1 MSIEGIAS
9 IVVSAGFALYTIY
22 QSSKY
27 NKQTS
32 QMLEDMKYLMI
43 RQVASLDNMNYD
55 VEKNRVKSSGKISLK
70 KDQIHFHK
78 LSSFDKKDIEKIMK
92 EIERLTIK
100 RRFLKNIEKFL
111 YDDDQ
116 ERVISF
122 CGKAVQFNEEKEEKE
137 EIDFLSLYKIFL
149 KYNISIYIK

>member
-92 EIERLTIK
+92 EIERLTII
-100 RRFLKNIEKFL
+100 R
-111 YDDDQ
+111 
-116 ERVISF
+116 IS
-122 CGKAVQFNEEKEEKE
+122 Q
-137 EIDFLSLYKIFL
+137 
-149 KYNISIYIK
+149 

>member
-70 KDQIHFHK
+70 KDQIHFINY
-78 LSSFDKKDIEKIMK
+78 LLLIKKI
-92 EIERLTIK
+92 LK
-100 RRFLKNIEKFL
+100 R
-111 YDDDQ
+111 
-116 ERVISF
+116 
-122 CGKAVQFNEEKEEKE
+122 
-137 EIDFLSLYKIFL
+137 
-149 KYNISIYIK
+149 

>member
-78 LSSFDKKDIEKIMK
+78 LSSFDKKDIEK
-92 EIERLTIK
+92 
-100 RRFLKNIEKFL
+100 FL
-111 YDDDQ
+111 YDDNQ

-122 CGKAVQFNEEKEEKE
+122 CGKAGQFNEEKEEKE